1 MRSVRTLMVV
11 AVCVSTCGCGVFHG
25 KTPGPKPPAGVLAV
39 APGAEKVTV
48 TTNASLVANCVAVG
62 DVSTLS
68 SAGTEELKNLAVGLH
83 ADVVLLTA
91 RGEIAT
97 KGSSQES
104 AEGVAYRCNTPAFH

>member
-1 MRSVRTLMVV
+1 MRSVRILVV
-11 AVCVSTCGCGVFHG
+11 LAVGVSICGCAAFH
-25 KTPGPKPPAGVLAV
+25 TRTSGPKPPAGVLAV

-62 DVSTLS
+62 DVFTLS

-91 RGEIAT
+91 RGVITT
-97 KGSSQES
+97 KASSHGN